1 MWAERPIERVCRATG
16 RRPDLPRSAPWT
28 NSRLFETGLNP
39 MEVAAITG
47 HKILQMLKRYARL
60 RAGGLVGGWGR

>member
-1 MWAERPIERVCRATG
+1 
-16 RRPDLPRSAPWT
+16 
-28 NSRLFETGLNP
+28 

-60 RAGGLVGGWGR
+60 RAGGLVGAGVGNRRHRAGAGGRGGLFVLVAAMIKPCQRKAAATKN